1 MEGNPG
7 IGKIQ
12 FVSQKTITMYNF
24 LNGWIYRLVNAF
36 AKVYSATWIDDR
48 I

>member
-1 MEGNPG
+1 MSNGRMTSGNPAG

-24 LNGWIYRLVNAF
+24 LNGQIYRLVNDF
-36 AKVYSATWIDDR
+36 AKTK
-48 I
+48 